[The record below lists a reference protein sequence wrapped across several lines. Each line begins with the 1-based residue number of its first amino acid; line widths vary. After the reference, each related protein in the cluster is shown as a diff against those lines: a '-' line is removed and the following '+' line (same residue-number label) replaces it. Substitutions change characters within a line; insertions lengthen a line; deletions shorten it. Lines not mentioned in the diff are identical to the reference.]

1 MSTLQIQTKAGPIMV
16 PTVWAG
22 QNLAVHRPPSSKS
35 PTGLSTE
42 PRHWAITVQTLGLAA
57 CASFDGPKSAAVKLA
72 KLWDSAFGAIAASG
86 TAKEWPLAKAW
97 LRDLRA
103 IQWDADYSLNGPSP
117 LPPLAELEQA
127 TSHSEI
133 AAAVGRA
140 MGMPDL
146 SPAESAEQYP
156 ADLTAKT
163 SGHGAITRCPDSG
176 LLRYWWLPQGQNYSD
191 AEAVS
196 LAGWYELPTMADVE
210 SWIVDSI
217 VESPAGDSVEPD
229 HPDSWLSLLGLI

>member
-16 PTVWAG
+16 PAVWAG

-42 PRHWAITVQTLGLAA
+42 PRHWAITVQALGLAA
-57 CASFDGPKSAAVKLA
+57 CASFDGPRSAAIKLA
-72 KLWDSAFGAIAASG
+72 KLWDCAFGAIAASG

-117 LPPLAELEQA
+117 LSPLAELEQA
-127 TSHSEI
+127 TSHSAI

-140 MGMPDL
+140 MGMPEL

-163 SGHGAITRCPDSG
+163 SGHGAITRCPDS
-176 LLRYWWLPQGQNYSD
+176 D
-191 AEAVS
+191 
-196 LAGWYELPTMADVE
+196 LPTMADVE
-210 SWIVDSI
+210 SWIIDSI
-217 VESPAGDSVEPD
+217 VDSPAGDSVEPD